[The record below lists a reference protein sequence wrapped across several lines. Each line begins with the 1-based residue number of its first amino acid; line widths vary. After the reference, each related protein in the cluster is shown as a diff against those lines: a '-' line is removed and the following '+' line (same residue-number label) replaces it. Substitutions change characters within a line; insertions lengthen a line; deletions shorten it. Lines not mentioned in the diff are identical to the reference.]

1 MIVLA
6 HKIALDPTPEQQE
19 FFERAAG
26 TARFTWNWALA
37 EWQELYQR
45 GGKRSAARPS
55 GHLLKKSFNVLR
67 GVQFPWTYDVHR
79 DATARPFADLQKAFL
94 NFWQGR
100 AEYPKFKKKGK
111 CRDSFY
117 VACDKF
123 HVEEKTL
130 TLPKFGA
137 VKMREALR
145 FEGKILGATVS
156 REAERWSISIQVK
169 LPDDRAANRYQRA
182 RTAEGQVGVDL
193 GIKHLATL
201 STGERIEGPKP
212 LIKAQKQLL
221 RANRTLHRRQK
232 GSVNRQKA
240 RRRVARI
247 HARITHVRMDALHKL
262 TSKLCRE
269 NQAISIEDLQVKGLI
284 KNKRLSRSI
293 SDMGWGE
300 CRRQLEYKAPLYSN
314 QLNIIGRFEPSSK
327 RCNRCKV
334 VKKVLR
340 LGERIFVCDG
350 CGNIEDRDINA
361 ANNIKQLGQ
370 AMPEVTPVES
380 RALVLVPAGTKLN
393 SLKQEWTGAHFC
405 VPRK

>member
-1 MIVLA
+1 MTKAMFLA
-6 HKIALDPTPEQQE
+6 PAFSIS
-19 FFERAAG
+19 
-26 TARFTWNWALA
+26 
-37 EWQELYQR
+37 R
-45 GGKRSAARPS
+45 G
-55 GHLLKKSFNVLR
+55 
-67 GVQFPWTYDVHR
+67 
-79 DATARPFADLQKAFL
+79 

-130 TLPKFGA
+130 TLPKVGA

-327 RCNRCKV
+327 MCNRCKV
-334 VKKVLR
+334 VKKVLT
-340 LGERIFVCDG
+340 LGERIFLCEA
-350 CGNIEDRDINA
+350 CGNIEDRDVNA
-361 ANNIKQLGQ
+361 ANNINQLGQ
-370 AMPEVTPVES
+370 AMPEVTSRRGTAVES

-405 VPRK
+405 APRK